1 MSAGCQLLFP
11 WMRSCPI
18 GVDPWSLL
26 GPDFGRLAVRGRR
39 FPGAPAG
46 PLAAPPFPLT
56 IKPHLLPCLCSSIEL
71 VAKYLRLHITVLQ
84 GRELMPVISPRGACC
99 AVLCCLRRTVP
110 ATACALHNHAA

>member
-1 MSAGCQLLFP
+1 
-11 WMRSCPI
+11 
-18 GVDPWSLL
+18 V
-26 GPDFGRLAVRGRR
+26 PDFGRLAVRGRR

-71 VAKYLRLHITVLQ
+71 VAKYLRLHITVLL

-99 AVLCCLRRTVP
+99 AVLCC
-110 ATACALHNHAA
+110 AACAVPYLPLPVPFTITLLDDDSDSDQRGLLLLPGCRSGG